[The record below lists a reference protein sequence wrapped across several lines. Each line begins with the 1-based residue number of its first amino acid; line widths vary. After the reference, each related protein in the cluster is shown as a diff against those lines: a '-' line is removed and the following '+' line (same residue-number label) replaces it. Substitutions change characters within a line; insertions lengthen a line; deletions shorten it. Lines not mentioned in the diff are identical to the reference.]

1 MAREL
6 LSRQRPE
13 ADTARIFDRDVE
25 LTSTIKTR
33 QLRATH
39 RLDSATSAV
48 EKTSTRRSASE
59 RDYRLDF
66 CRGIALII
74 IFIDHVPGNP
84 LSNWTLKRFAF
95 CDAAEI
101 FVLISGISSY
111 LAYGSRLDR
120 DGILGLSTTIGRR
133 WFKIYFAHLLLLT
146 AIASAL
152 LTASWYLVR
161 PEYLDFLRMGW
172 LFDEPREAIA
182 AALTLRYLPNYL
194 DILPLYLV
202 LLGAAPG
209 IIWLVKRDVRVAL
222 GVSLLVYMAA
232 RWTGFNF
239 PAGDNAE
246 VWNFNPF
253 AWQLLY
259 TIGIAIGHM
268 SKTQRVR
275 APDRTRLLTVAGA
288 IAFVGF
294 AFVMAAPWRGADI
307 GLAFFNTNLYLWPAD
322 KTMLAPLRLVN
333 VLALL
338 YMVAY
343 FVSPQARWLK
353 TRFAAPFLSCGRHS
367 LPVFGVG
374 VLLSS
379 IGYLA
384 VDKTGGALSVHA
396 AVNVLG
402 VLALFILGGVL
413 DWRRTARVAA
423 RVEPQAAPALARR
436 AA

>member
-1 MAREL
+1 LL
-6 LSRQRPE
+6 LSQRPE
-13 ADTARIFDRDVE
+13 ADTARILERDVE
-25 LTSTIKTR
+25 PTKIINTPQR
-33 QLRATH
+33 RATH
-39 RLDSATSAV
+39 RLDSAASAV
-48 EKTSTRRSASE
+48 AKSATLKPASE

-111 LAYGSRLDR
+111 LAYGSKLDR

-133 WFKIYFAHLLLLT
+133 WLKIYSAHLLLLLGVAT
-146 AIASAL
+146 AL
-152 LTASWYLVR
+152 LTASWYFAR
-161 PEYLDFLRMGW
+161 PEYLDFLRMRW

-182 AALTLRYLPNYL
+182 AAVTLRYLPNYL

-209 IIWLVKRDVRVAL
+209 IIWLVKRDVRLAL
-222 GVSLLVYMAA
+222 GVSILIYVAA
-232 RWTGFNF
+232 QWTGFNF
-239 PAGDNAE
+239 PAGDNGE

-259 TIGIAIGHM
+259 TVGIAIGHR
-268 SKTQRVR
+268 SKTRRVS
-275 APDRTRLLTVAGA
+275 APDRARSLAVAGA

-294 AFVMAAPWRGADI
+294 AFVMAAPWRGTDI
-307 GLAFFNTNLYLWPAD
+307 GLTFFNPNLYLWPAD
-322 KTMLAPLRLVN
+322 KTMLAPLRVVN
-333 VLALL
+333 ILALM
-338 YMVAY
+338 YVVAH
-343 FVSPQARWLK
+343 FISPQAGWLK
-353 TRFAAPFLSCGRHS
+353 TRFAAPLLSCGRHS

-379 IGYLA
+379 IGYIA
-384 VDKTGGALSVHA
+384 VNETGGALNIHT
-396 AVNVLG
+396 AVNLLG
-402 VLALFILGGVL
+402 VFALFILGGAL
-413 DWRRTARVAA
+413 DWRRSARAEARVQ
-423 RVEPQAAPALARR
+423 PQAIPAFARR